1 MFCISVHFVLIHQ
14 ILTKDD
20 IRLNYYRLYATVHED
35 AQGVLGVDGKEVEM
49 MDGKAMAHVRH
60 CIDLLRQSLMCL
72 ADTTVEVKD
81 DVRGGVRGFGVEHRC
96 SDWGEL
102 GDLVGKWQQ

>member
-1 MFCISVHFVLIHQ
+1 M
-14 ILTKDD
+14 TKDG
-20 IRLNYYRLYATVHED
+20 IRRNYYRLYATARDNVRGILRED
-35 AQGVLGVDGKEVEM
+35 RKEVEM
-49 MDGKAMAHVRH
+49 IEGKAMAHVRH

-96 SDWGEL
+96 SDWEEL
-102 GDLVGKWQQ
+102 GDLMGKWQQ